1 MNTMLHLYR
10 VLATI
15 ILTNLWPIGIYIELT
30 IEKAQ
35 LMYVTTIDV
44 PIDLATHF
52 IDVIQKAT
60 TKKEVSLPFG
70 GLISRVA
77 IMAIVPL
84 HDNEPIVK
92 IYSKVSTITVVKS
105 EVVISKKRSH
115 PKKSTSSQ
123 PKTPQTSPLLSL
135 IIEKL

>member
-10 VLATI
+10 VLAKI
-15 ILTNLWPIGIYIELT
+15 ILTNLWPIGRYIELT

-92 IYSKVSTITVVKS
+92 IYSK
-105 EVVISKKRSH
+105 
-115 PKKSTSSQ
+115 
-123 PKTPQTSPLLSL
+123 SL
-135 IIEKL
+135 NYNCCQI

>member
-35 LMYVTTIDV
+35 LMYVTIIDV

-92 IYSKVSTITVVKS
+92 IYSK
-105 EVVISKKRSH
+105 
-115 PKKSTSSQ
+115 
-123 PKTPQTSPLLSL
+123 SL
-135 IIEKL
+135 NYNCCQI